1 MADMIHLNIGFSKTL
16 ILFSRRI
23 FIILLYQL
31 IPMDQDNHGMICTAK
46 LRVLLPM
53 IY

>member
-16 ILFSRRI
+16 IPSSTRI
-23 FIILLYQL
+23 SIILPFQL
-31 IPMDQDNHGMICTAK
+31 IPMDQDNHGMIYTAR
-46 LRVLLPM
+46 LRDLLPM